1 MEKIIYFEHKDILT
15 LTTEKF
21 KSHKNKKH
29 ATYVENN
36 LIIKA
41 FVRDHCHFTGKI
53 IPQIF
58 PKSNYDFHFNMKNLA
73 DELEGN
79 IFNCLR

>member
-41 FVRDHCHFTGKI
+41 FVRDHCHL
-53 IPQIF
+53 IPNF
-58 PKSNYDFHFNMKNLA
+58 DTNTNL
-73 DELEGN
+73 L
-79 IFNCLR
+79 LW